1 GPSAPIGAQLLAAG
15 GSEDAPTATVY
26 HANLVAGSNTSV
38 VSAALQ
44 QPILASLN
52 SAALA
57 SMQASAEANSRNI
70 TTMEWLYKKEPLFTL
85 AHFWQQRATS
95 AEKEI
100 AALKEQLAATNDS
113 NSKTEGHQ
121 LSQPPQGSDQQQVHD
136 ASNPRRTPNS
146 NLEQELQAKDKE

>member
-1 GPSAPIGAQLLAAG
+1 MNSSFSSRELLLIC
-15 GSEDAPTATVY
+15 Y
-26 HANLVAGSNTSV
+26 K
-38 VSAALQ
+38 
-44 QPILASLN
+44 
-52 SAALA
+52 
-57 SMQASAEANSRNI
+57 SR
-70 TTMEWLYKKEPLFTL
+70 MLTL
-85 AHFWQQRATS
+85 AKHSLSISLLFQRATS

-146 NLEQELQAKDKE
+146 NLEQELQAKDKEVSQIKLEPFH